1 MTMKIALAFA
11 ASCALLLASFPVWP
25 QSPDPMIVEFGP
37 NEWEKTVIT
46 RRTALSPAGTAYLV
60 RHKPA
65 GTLYCSFPRD
75 VGQWLQ
81 GKDAALTLQ
90 RLNSVPEPPEEMFA
104 AAAWSADF
112 KSTMQND
119 PDFLVSVVHPD
130 DDRTMGYP
138 KSNVEGAWASGQAYL
153 ASRPRCLDVASA
165 RAWLAELRRVLRLH
179 LGIPPS

>member
-1 MTMKIALAFA
+1 MTMKIALVFA
-11 ASCALLLASFPVWP
+11 ASCALLLASSPVRP

-37 NEWEKTVIT
+37 NEWEKTVVT

-81 GKDAALTLQ
+81 GKDAALILQ

-104 AAAWSADF
+104 AAGWTAGF
-112 KSTMQND
+112 KSAMQNE

-130 DDRTMGYP
+130 DDRTIP
-138 KSNVEGAWASGQAYL
+138 LPRSDVEGAWASGQAYV
-153 ASRPRCLDVASA
+153 ARRNRCLDVAGA

-179 LGIPPS
+179 LGMPPS